1 MVIRA
6 EFESYDEMLGF
17 CRQIVSK
24 EDSAPERPVLWVGP
38 KEGEEETPIG
48 GEEAPAEEQT
58 EAIEEIEAA
67 TTEETPAQEE
77 TAPEHADMSTVRTT
91 IAARIK
97 ADPEFKKV
105 ANGFF
110 TELGIKKLSELKDR
124 QADLDALFAKV
135 KEAK

>member
-6 EFESYDEMLGF
+6 EFESYDEMLDF
-17 CRQIVSK
+17 CRQIAAR
-24 EDSAPERPVLWVGP
+24 EDSAPERPILRVGP
-38 KEGEEETPIG
+38 KEGEETPISAD
-48 GEEAPAEEQT
+48 EAPAEEPA
-58 EAIEEIEAA
+58 EAVEE
-67 TTEETPAQEE
+67 TEEAPAQEE

>member
-6 EFESYDEMLGF
+6 EFESYDEMLDF
-17 CRQIVSK
+17 CRQIAAR

-38 KEGEEETPIG
+38 KEGEETPISAD
-48 GEEAPAEEQT
+48 EAPAEEPA
-58 EAIEEIEAA
+58 EAVEE
-67 TTEETPAQEE
+67 TEEAPAQEE

>member
-6 EFESYDEMLGF
+6 EFESYDEMLDF
-17 CRQIVSK
+17 CRQIAAR

-48 GEEAPAEEQT
+48 GNEAPEEEQAETAEETEEAAPEE
-58 EAIEEIEAA
+58 A
-67 TTEETPAQEE
+67 PAQEE

-135 KEAK
+135 KEAE

>member
-17 CRQIVSK
+17 CRQIAAR

-38 KEGEEETPIG
+38 KEGEEEPPIG
-48 GEEAPAEEQT
+48 TDESPAEEPT
-58 EAIEEIEAA
+58 EAVEE
-67 TTEETPAQEE
+67 TEEAPAQEE